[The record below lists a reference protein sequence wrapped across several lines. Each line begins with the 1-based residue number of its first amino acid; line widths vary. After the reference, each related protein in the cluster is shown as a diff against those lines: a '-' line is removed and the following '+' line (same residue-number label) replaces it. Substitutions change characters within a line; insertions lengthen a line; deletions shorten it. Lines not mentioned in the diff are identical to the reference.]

1 MRIDH
6 VIRLD
11 PHLLGRLDRIESALE
26 ILLVWSRKMSVEVD
40 RLIASADRNI
50 DQSDSIVAYLH
61 GIAQLIRD
69 NVDNSEKLIAV
80 ADRLDRS
87 TEREAAAMLN
97 TTGEPTPTPVTE
109 PVPVPEPEPQPQPQP
124 TF

>member
-26 ILLVWSRKMSVEVD
+26 ILLVWSRKMSVELDRLSASVD
-40 RLIASADRNI
+40 RNL
-50 DQSDSIVAYLH
+50 DQSDSIVEYLH
-61 GIAQLIRD
+61 GIAQIIKD
-69 NVDNSEKLIAV
+69 NVDNSEKLIAL
-80 ADRLDRS
+80 ANKLDGS

-97 TTGEPTPTPVTE
+97 TTGEPETPPVDD
-109 PVPVPEPEPQPQPQP
+109 PVPVPEPEPEPQPQP